1 MYKQKIEGS
10 FTFNIILDWF
20 LSGVVFADDLGYN
33 IYTMIFW
40 VKISYLLLLL
50 TFPTL
55 FGNNVSPYIIMKFI
69 IILSISFQ

>member
-1 MYKQKIEGS
+1 
-10 FTFNIILDWF
+10 